1 MKNLIQ
7 KYKLKQNKMKKSILS
22 LIFSLLTVFAY
33 SQCDVTKCVN
43 ESMVA
48 NSTTTAAQPTYLWAI
63 APTLSF
69 TGQGTASIN
78 VADVG
83 AIVQNYTITLTVTD
97 GVTGCQNTD
106 TYVLCVQQGTATL
119 TLPTLCANEPCIP
132 VSGGS
137 GAGTYL
143 INGVPI
149 TQLCPADN
157 GQTITFTSSGSGC
170 PGTATA
176 VFNVNPVPVIG
187 VSFQ

>member
-1 MKNLIQ
+1 MKNTTH
-7 KYKLKQNKMKKSILS
+7 KFKSAWASILF
-22 LIFSLLTVFAY
+22 LAFALTSSA
-33 SQCDVTKCVN
+33 QCDVTKCVN

-48 NSTTTAAQPTYLWAI
+48 NSTTTAANPTYLWDISPAL
-63 APTLSF
+63 TF

-137 GAGTYL
+137 GTGTYL

-176 VFNVNPVPVIG
+176 TFVVNPLPTIG
-187 VSFQ
+187 VTFN

>member
-1 MKNLIQ
+1 MKNTHFKIMGFLT
-7 KYKLKQNKMKKSILS
+7 IL
-22 LIFSLLTVFAY
+22 LLAFALA
-33 SQCDVTKCVN
+33 STAQCDVTKCVN
-43 ESMVA
+43 ELMVA

-63 APTLSF
+63 APTLGF
-69 TGQGTASIN
+69 TGQGTASIS

-83 AIVQNYTITLTVTD
+83 SIVQNYTITLTVTD
-97 GVTGCQNTD
+97 GITGCQNTD

-137 GAGTYL
+137 GTGTYFL
-143 INGVPI
+143 NGNSI
-149 TQLCPADN
+149 TQLCPSDN

-176 VFNVNPVPVIG
+176 VFNVNPVPTIG
-187 VSFQ
+187 VTFN